1 MSVWLVLPSARPA
14 AEASACFAYW
24 QEMGYRVCIMRDSAE
39 DVPTPIDA
47 LFTPEPGSG
56 YPGYSRAVN
65 MMAKAVLQQDPACDW
80 IVCGGDDTYPDP
92 NKTADEIA
100 AECSVYFGIDQATF
114 RIESMTVS
122 DQLNEE
128 LSADVTGTAHS
139 TFGVMQPT
147 GDPWADFHKG
157 KMSRIIERIAGSP
170 WLGRDWCL
178 RAYQGNGPL
187 CAEYTHCFA
196 DEELQLVAQRLG
208 VFWQRPDLTHHHE
221 HWSRTPNAT
230 RIPPHLAEATSKS
243 HWDKYKAI
251 FDARKAAGFPGS
263 EPL

>member
-1 MSVWLVLPSARPA
+1 MSVWLVLPSARPDV
-14 AEASACFAYW
+14 EASACFARW
-24 QEMGYRVCIMRDSAE
+24 QGMGYRVCIMRDSAE
-39 DVPTPIDA
+39 KNAPTNIDA
-47 LFTPEPGSG
+47 LFTPDMDGHSK

-80 IVCGGDDTYPDP
+80 IVAAGDDTFPDP
-92 NKTADEIA
+92 TKTADEIA
-100 AECSVYFGIDQATF
+100 AECTEYFSGFYDGMRMPKEAAPM
-114 RIESMTVS
+114 SP
-122 DQLNEE
+122 
-128 LSADVTGTAHS
+128 

-147 GDPWADFHKG
+147 GDSWADFHEG

-170 WLGRDWCL
+170 WLGREWCL
-178 RAYQGNGPL
+178 RAYQGNGPYWP
-187 CAEYTHCFA
+187 EYTHCFC
-196 DEELQLVAQRLG
+196 DEELMCVAQKLG

-221 HWSRTPNAT
+221 HWARTPNAT

-263 EPL
+263 ESL